1 MLPKG
6 LYEALP
12 WLYMAIG
19 ALSAALLEG
28 GLRFLPMVLFFTA
41 GILVLLYRQTSRRT
55 SRPHAR
61 TPTAHPRRH

>member
-19 ALSAALLEG
+19 AMSAALLEG
-28 GLRFLPMVLFFTA
+28 GLRFLPTLLFFAA
-41 GILVLLYRQTSRRT
+41 GALVLLYRQAGRSAVQPRSRTR
-55 SRPHAR
+55 SR
-61 TPTAHPRRH
+61 HPRSH